1 MHASIAAH
9 TTPRAGS
16 VRGVTTRPVVSHAS
30 AQRRLSRTHRT
41 SAGTTGSPR
50 QASAQLVHVAAQSKH
65 SSTQP
70 QEQVAIKA
78 DGPLVPRDEL
88 STALPSTERNP
99 RRTLCRPAGAHR
111 GRQRQ

>member
-1 MHASIAAH
+1 
-9 TTPRAGS
+9 
-16 VRGVTTRPVVSHAS
+16 
-30 AQRRLSRTHRT
+30 LSRTHRT

-50 QASAQLVHVAAQSKH
+50 HASAQLVHVAAQSKH

-88 STALPSTERNP
+88 STALPSTERNL

-111 GRQRQ
+111 SRQRQ